1 MAKATTDT
9 TSTIKELR
17 LKLNLN
23 QREFAEKYHIPL
35 KTLQNWEAN
44 PAISSHRN
52 CPPYVTYMLTELVN
66 KELQVN

>member
-44 PAISSHRN
+44 PAISSQFLSWK
-52 CPPYVTYMLTELVN
+52 VTDFCLC
-66 KELQVN
+66 